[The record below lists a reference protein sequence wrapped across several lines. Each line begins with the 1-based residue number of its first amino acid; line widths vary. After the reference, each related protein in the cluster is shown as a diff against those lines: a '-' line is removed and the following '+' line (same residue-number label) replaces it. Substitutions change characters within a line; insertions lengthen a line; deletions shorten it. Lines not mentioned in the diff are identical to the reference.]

1 MYTCSISLSLSLSDA
16 VHQDIDVRISTSE
29 DEPARDS
36 GGQDVEVRVCA
47 AETERGVVV
56 AMPAP
61 RREPEP
67 ASEASRLEDEY
78 VLGGYA
84 GI

>member
-16 VHQDIDVRISTSE
+16 AHQDIDVRISTSE
-29 DEPARDS
+29 DEPTCDS
-36 GGQDVEVRVCA
+36 GRQDVEVCICA

-61 RREPEP
+61 RRDSEP
-67 ASEASRLEDEY
+67 ASEASRFKDEY